1 MPLILLMVKTY
12 IKLRFSKDEKQKM
25 RILAVQNRM
34 GIGDMVIFLPFIEA
48 ISKKYDTPVSILV
61 KESSKAI
68 QFLKYNKTIDQ
79 IIILDRGNQIKNGKH
94 DGIVGSFNLIK
105 DLKKF
110 NFEKIF
116 IFNSSFRF
124 NIIARTAGIKNIY
137 QYPLFQKKNQHIINT
152 AKKFLKKELS
162 LEIESDPTILID
174 DKLIKHSKSKYKINN
189 EEINILLGIGGSGPT
204 KRIPAKTFIDFMN
217 LATEKYKCKFFLA
230 TGKNIDEQKILHEI
244 LDTNLR
250 DKCYPLDELN
260 LNEILPIIKNC
271 NISICNDSSFSH
283 LSSGLGIK
291 TIILMADTPLLY
303 GNYSPRMFPIIPD
316 GEKTVTHNTLGKNRI
331 NPRKIFEQLIKLL
344 N

>member
-1 MPLILLMVKTY
+1 MK
-12 IKLRFSKDEKQKM
+12 
-25 RILAVQNRM
+25 ILAVQNRM

-48 ISKKYDTPVSILV
+48 ISKKFDTPVSILV
-61 KESSKAI
+61 KDSSKAI

-79 IIILDRGNQIKNGKH
+79 IIILDRGNKIKNGSH

-105 DLKKF
+105 DLKKY
-110 NFEKIF
+110 NFDKIF

-124 NIIARTAGIKNIY
+124 NIIARTAGIKDIY
-137 QYPLFQKKNQHIINT
+137 QYPLFHKKNQHIINT
-152 AKKFLKKELS
+152 AKKFLKRELS
-162 LEIESDPTILID
+162 LEVESDPKILID
-174 DKLIKHSKSKYKINN
+174 DKLIKESKSKYKIDN

-204 KRIPAKTFIDFMN
+204 KRIPAKIFIDFIN
-217 LATEKYKCKFFLA
+217 LAVEKYKCKFFLA
-230 TGKNIDEQKILHEI
+230 TGKNTDEQKILHEI
-244 LDTNLR
+244 LDTKHK
-250 DKCYPLDELN
+250 DKCYPLDDLS

-303 GNYSPRMFPIIPD
+303 GNYSPTMFPIIPD
-316 GEKTVTHNTLGKNRI
+316 GENTVTHNTLGKNRI

>member
-1 MPLILLMVKTY
+1 MK
-12 IKLRFSKDEKQKM
+12 
-25 RILAVQNRM
+25 ILAVQNRM

-48 ISKKYDTPVSILV
+48 ISKKFDTPVSILV
-61 KESSKAI
+61 KDSSKAI

-79 IIILDRGNQIKNGKH
+79 IIILDRGNKIKNGSH

-105 DLKKF
+105 DLKKY
-110 NFEKIF
+110 NFDKIF

-137 QYPLFQKKNQHIINT
+137 QYPLFHKKNQHIINT
-152 AKKFLKKELS
+152 AKKFLKRELS
-162 LEIESDPTILID
+162 LEVESDPKILID
-174 DKLIKHSKSKYKINN
+174 DKLIKESKSKYKIDN

-204 KRIPAKTFIDFMN
+204 KRIPAKIFIDFMN
-217 LATEKYKCKFFLA
+217 LAVEKYKCKFFLA
-230 TGKNIDEQKILHEI
+230 TGKNTDEQKILHEI
-244 LDTNLR
+244 LDTKHK
-250 DKCYPLDELN
+250 DKCYPLDELS

-303 GNYSPRMFPIIPD
+303 GNYSPTMFPIIPD
-316 GEKTVTHNTLGKNRI
+316 GENTVTHNTLGKNRI
-331 NPRKIFEQLIKLL
+331 NPRKIFDQLITLL

>member
-1 MPLILLMVKTY
+1 MK
-12 IKLRFSKDEKQKM
+12 
-25 RILAVQNRM
+25 ILAVQNRM

-48 ISKKYDTPVSILV
+48 ISKKFDTPVSILV
-61 KESSKAI
+61 KDSSKAI

-79 IIILDRGNQIKNGKH
+79 IIILDRGNKIKNGSH

-105 DLKKF
+105 DLKKY
-110 NFEKIF
+110 NFDKIF

-124 NIIARTAGIKNIY
+124 NIIARTAGIKDIY
-137 QYPLFQKKNQHIINT
+137 QYPLFHKKNQHIINT
-152 AKKFLKKELS
+152 AKKFLKRELS
-162 LEIESDPTILID
+162 LEVESDPKILID
-174 DKLIKHSKSKYKINN
+174 DKLIKESKSKYKIDN

-204 KRIPAKTFIDFMN
+204 KRIPAKIFIDFMN
-217 LATEKYKCKFFLA
+217 LTVKKYKCKFFLA
-230 TGKNIDEQKILHEI
+230 TGKNTDEQKILHEI
-244 LDTNLR
+244 LDTKHK
-250 DKCYPLDELN
+250 DKCYPLDELS

-303 GNYSPRMFPIIPD
+303 GNYSPTMFPIIPD
-316 GEKTVTHNTLGKNRI
+316 GENTVTHNTLGKNRI
-331 NPRKIFEQLIKLL
+331 NPRKIFDQLITLL